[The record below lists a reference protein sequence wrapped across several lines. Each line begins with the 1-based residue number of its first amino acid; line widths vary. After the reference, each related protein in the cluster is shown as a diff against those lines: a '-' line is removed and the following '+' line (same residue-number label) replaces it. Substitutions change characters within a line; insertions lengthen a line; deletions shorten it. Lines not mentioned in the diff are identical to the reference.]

1 LAISSEPRALRALTA
16 PQVRATVGGN
26 TVAIAGAL
34 AIEGLVS
41 ATAGAAACAL
51 LVAVLLNH
59 HVATLGWEANAEG
72 SFLVLGL
79 VALAGLLAVAMP
91 IEEVSPAGWPLLF
104 APPVLLATALA
115 AKHLAVG
122 RGELGLVL
130 GARWPQARIA
140 LTGVPLGLL
149 AYALVRPAPVA
160 GGAAV
165 AVAVAVAGLALLAA
179 TEEVLF
185 RGLLQP
191 RLVRLHG
198 EAGVQWTAALSAA
211 AALGTR
217 SPAFALL
224 AGLVAAALGR
234 EARRTGSI
242 AGASAARALLF
253 IGLLVVW
260 PHVL

>member
-1 LAISSEPRALRALTA
+1 MAISSKPRALRALAA
-16 PQVRATVGGN
+16 PQVRATVGGH

-59 HVATLGWEANAEG
+59 HVATLGGEANAEG
-72 SFLVLGL
+72 SFLILGL

-104 APPVLLATALA
+104 APPVLLAITLA

-122 RGELGLVL
+122 RGDLGLVL

-140 LTGVPLGLL
+140 LAGLPLGLL

-165 AVAVAVAGLALLAA
+165 AVAVAALALLAA
-179 TEEVLF
+179 TEELLF

-234 EARRTGSI
+234 AVRRTGSI

>member
-1 LAISSEPRALRALTA
+1 LAISSKPRALRALAA
-16 PQVRATVGGN
+16 PDVRATVGGH

-59 HVATLGWEANAEG
+59 HLATLGREANAEG
-72 SFLVLGL
+72 SLLILGL

-104 APPVLLATALA
+104 APPVLLAIALA

-122 RGELGLVL
+122 RCDVGLVL
-130 GARWPQARIA
+130 GAHWPQARIA
-140 LTGVPLGLL
+140 LAGVPLGLL
-149 AYALVRPAPVA
+149 AYALVRPAPIA
-160 GGAAV
+160 GGAAAALAVV
-165 AVAVAVAGLALLAA
+165 ALALLAV
-179 TEEVLF
+179 TEELLF

-211 AALGTR
+211 AALGTH

-224 AGLVAAALGR
+224 AGLVAAGLGR
-234 EARRTGSI
+234 ATRRTGSI